1 MKKLKLLGII
11 LTISCSSFSQ
21 GLTPIVQELNDDTIF
36 CFTISQSKV
45 IAQRIEANEWCD
57 SITIAQDEL
66 IMLFDQTIEVNDSV
80 VGSLEQKMR
89 HMEQISHN
97 QEMSMVLLNKTIN
110 VQERKLKRSKTHKLL
125 MGVGLGIMTVLVI
138 KN

>member
-1 MKKLKLLGII
+1 M
-11 LTISCSSFSQ
+11 
-21 GLTPIVQELNDDTIF
+21 TPIVQELHNDTVF